1 MMSANHEP
9 QAAPVVKVAQDLT
22 AIADLCERLLTQA
35 VHTAN
40 DRELPGGE
48 AMVALGPVADPHA
61 YAENVEAAEYRH
73 EANPRRWPEQTLD
86 LGHEDDDLA
95 PVLQVLWYWSCAL
108 RDDLGFPLE
117 GRRATVASEA
127 NVIRQTL
134 DHLWDHE
141 PHFDAL
147 AADVR
152 GARRRLENIL
162 HDGERATLTRIECDR
177 CDAHPRLIRVYGDDP
192 TGMLDEWKCPA
203 CKARLTEDDTKRA
216 QATQLR
222 REGAA
227 KYVPLRDAV
236 AVLTNLGRPE
246 RTVRSWLADEEEPV
260 EVYCDVTTRRSLVW
274 WPDLWRRHLTTRLRK
289 RGAA

>member
-1 MMSANHEP
+1 MTEV

-134 DHLWDHE
+134 DHLWDTE
-141 PHFDAL
+141 PHFDDL
-147 AADVR
+147 AADIR

-162 HDGERATLTRIECDR
+162 HDGERVELGVR
-177 CDAHPRLIRVYGDDP
+177 CPGDHEDDAPRLILRYDDRDPSGNGDEYRCPGDWQHRWKVDDYRRWVGAVYVAHAD
-192 TGMLDEWKCPA
+192 
-203 CKARLTEDDTKRA
+203 RLTADDLANHHGIKPGTLRVWVTRGQVARRGRDHSGRQLYDVA
-216 QATQLR
+216 QAL
-222 REGAA
+222 AA
-227 KYVPLRDAV
+227 HRGDLSEQVV
-236 AVLTNLGRPE
+236 AHG
-246 RTVRSWLADEEEPV
+246 
-260 EVYCDVTTRRSLVW
+260 
-274 WPDLWRRHLTTRLRK
+274 
-289 RGAA
+289 